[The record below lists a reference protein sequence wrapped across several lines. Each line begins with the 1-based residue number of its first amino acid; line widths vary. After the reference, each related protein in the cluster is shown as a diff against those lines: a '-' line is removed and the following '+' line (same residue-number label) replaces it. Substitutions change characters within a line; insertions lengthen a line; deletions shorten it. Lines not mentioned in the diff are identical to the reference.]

1 MLLLVGLG
9 NPGPDYA
16 GHRHN
21 AGRMAVDAIVRRHG
35 FGPGRSKFL
44 GRLHEGR
51 LAGEKVLALL
61 PETYMNESGQSVAQA
76 LRFYKIP
83 PEDLVVVHDEV
94 DLAPAKLRVKHG
106 GGAAGHNG
114 LRSIDAHIGNAYRR
128 VRIGIGHPGH
138 KDLVRHYVLHDF
150 SKAERA
156 WLEPLLDAIAEAAPL
171 LATGEDGLFM
181 TRVAALV
188 NPNPKNPP
196 PAQADQSGGARD
208 DGV

>member
-21 AGRMAVDAIVRRHG
+21 VGRMAVDAIARRHG
-35 FGPGRSKFL
+35 FGPARAKFS

-61 PETYMNESGQSVAQA
+61 PETYMNDSGRSVAEA
-76 LRFYKIP
+76 ARFYKIP
-83 PEDLVVVHDEV
+83 PENIVVIHDEV
-94 DLAPAKLRVKHG
+94 DLAPGKLRVKHG

-114 LRSIDAHIGNAYRR
+114 LRSIDAHIGNGYRR
-128 VRIGIGHPGH
+128 VRIGVGHPGH
-138 KDLVRHYVLHDF
+138 KDLVRGYVLHDF
-150 SKAERA
+150 SKADRA
-156 WLEPLLDAIAEAAPL
+156 WLEPMLDAIAEAAPL
-171 LATGEDGLFM
+171 LAERKDSLFM
-181 TRVAALV
+181 TRVAASL

-196 PAQADQSGGARD
+196 PERATEPEEPNDN
-208 DGV
+208 GV